1 MTVKHTDPIYFKVAT
16 PVRDRLDALVE
27 RYDATLTSM
36 ARMALILGIEA
47 LERLAAETPSGVP
60 ATDDP
65 P

>member
-16 PVRDRLDALVE
+16 PVRDRLDTLVE
-27 RYDATLTSM
+27 RYDATFTSM

-47 LERLAAETPSGVP
+47 LERLAAETPQSAP
-60 ATDDP
+60 TDDP